1 MRICFIFFIFMFGV
15 ILSVPFGG
23 RIPLGTK
30 ELKIV
35 MNVVPLRLGHS
46 SSKFRH
52 LSTRFDDRHGVLWCI
67 MDPKGPRCFSME
79 LLEDLRAVEMDLE
92 RYADIANSDDLPLRY
107 FVFASGTPGVFNYG
121 GDLEWLIRC
130 VNSKDISGLRRY
142 ARLCIDVLHSYF
154 VNFNLPIT
162 TISLVQGDALG
173 GGFEAAL
180 GGDVVIAEK
189 SALFGFPEVLFN
201 LFPGMGAY
209 NLLSRRIGMVRAERM
224 ILGGKTFR
232 SEELLEDGV
241 LDIVAEDGKGENA
254 LYDYIEKH
262 SRKKHVYESMFKVR
276 RTVFPVRYEDMM
288 EVSELW
294 VDTALRI
301 GPRDIRLMERL
312 IKAQRRIPAPPRKL
326 EDVL

>member
-1 MRICFIFFIFMFGV
+1 MNA
-15 ILSVPFGG
+15 
-23 RIPLGTK
+23 IPS
-30 ELKIV
+30 
-35 MNVVPLRLGHS
+35 RLAEPS
-46 SSKFRH
+46 STYRH

-67 MDPKGPRCFSME
+67 MDPKGRPCFSME
-79 LLEDLRAVEMDLE
+79 LLEELRVLEMDLE
-92 RYADIANSDDLPLRY
+92 RYAGNTRPGDLPFRY

-121 GDLEWLIRC
+121 GDLEWFIQCL
-130 VNSKDISGLRRY
+130 NSRDTSGLRRY
-142 ARLCIDVLHSYF
+142 ARLCVDVLHSYF

-189 SALFGFPEVLFN
+189 SAQFGFPEVLFN

-209 NLLSRRIGMVRAERM
+209 NFLSRRIGMARTERM
-224 ILGGKTFR
+224 ILSGKTFR
-232 SEELLEDGV
+232 AEELLEDGV

-262 SRKKHVYESMFKVR
+262 SRKKQVYESLFKVR
-276 RTVFPVRYEDMM
+276 RSVFPVRHEEMM
-288 EVSELW
+288 EISELW

-312 IKAQRRIPAPPRKL
+312 IKAQRRTPAPARTL
-326 EDVL
+326 ESVL

>member
-1 MRICFIFFIFMFGV
+1 MN
-15 ILSVPFGG
+15 
-23 RIPLGTK
+23 PLGR
-30 ELKIV
+30 
-35 MNVVPLRLGHS
+35 P
-46 SSKFRH
+46 
-52 LSTRFDDRHGVLWCI
+52 
-67 MDPKGPRCFSME
+67 CFSLE
-79 LLEDLRAVEMDLE
+79 LLEELRAVEIDLE
-92 RYADIANSDDLPLRY
+92 RHASITRPEDLPLRY

-121 GDLEWLIRC
+121 GDLEWFIRC
-130 VNSKDISGLRRY
+130 LNSGDTAGLRRY

-154 VNFNLPIT
+154 MNFHLPIT
-162 TISLVQGDALG
+162 TISLVQGAALG

-209 NLLSRRIGMVRAERM
+209 NFLSRRIGMAQTERL

-232 SEELLEDGV
+232 AEELLGDGV

-262 SRKKHVYESMFKVR
+262 SRKKMVYESLFKIR
-276 RTVFPVRYEDMM
+276 RKVFPVRHEEMM
-288 EVSELW
+288 EISELW

-312 IKAQRRIPAPPRKL
+312 IKAQGRTPVPARTL
-326 EDVL
+326 ESVR

>member
-1 MRICFIFFIFMFGV
+1 
-15 ILSVPFGG
+15 
-23 RIPLGTK
+23 
-30 ELKIV
+30 
-35 MNVVPLRLGHS
+35 
-46 SSKFRH
+46 
-52 LSTRFDDRHGVLWCI
+52 
-67 MDPKGPRCFSME
+67 MDPKGRPCFSLE
-79 LLEDLRAVEMDLE
+79 LLEELRAVEMDLE
-92 RYADIANSDDLPLRY
+92 QYAGITSPEDLPLRY

-121 GDLEWLIRC
+121 GDLEWFIRC
-130 VNSKDISGLRRY
+130 LTSRDIAGLRRY

-154 VNFNLPIT
+154 MNFNLPIT

-189 SALFGFPEVLFN
+189 SAQFGFPEVLFN

-209 NLLSRRIGMVRAERM
+209 NFLSRRIGMARTARM
-224 ILGGKTFR
+224 ILSGKTFN

-254 LYDYIEKH
+254 LYDYIGKH
-262 SRKKHVYESMFKVR
+262 SRKKQVYESLFKIR
-276 RTVFPVRYEDMM
+276 RSVFPVRHEEMM
-288 EVSELW
+288 DISELW

-312 IKAQRRIPAPPRKL
+312 IKAQERPSAPARTFERIP
-326 EDVL
+326 

>member
-1 MRICFIFFIFMFGV
+1 
-15 ILSVPFGG
+15 
-23 RIPLGTK
+23 
-30 ELKIV
+30 
-35 MNVVPLRLGHS
+35 MNVKPSCLAEHS
-46 SSKFRH
+46 TTYRH

-67 MDPKGPRCFSME
+67 MDPKGRPCFTME
-79 LLEDLRAVEMDLE
+79 LLEELRAVEMDLE
-92 RYADIANSDDLPLRY
+92 RYAGIISPEDLPLRY

-121 GDLEWLIRC
+121 GDLEWFIQCL
-130 VNSKDISGLRRY
+130 NSKDTSGLRRY

-209 NLLSRRIGMVRAERM
+209 NLLSRRIGIARTERI
-224 ILGGKTFR
+224 ILSGKTFR
-232 SEELLEDGV
+232 AEELLEDAV

-254 LYDYIEKH
+254 LYDFIGKH
-262 SRKKHVYESMFKVR
+262 SRKRQVYESLFKVR
-276 RTVFPVRYEDMM
+276 RTVFPIRHEEMM
-288 EVSELW
+288 EISELW

-301 GPRDIRLMERL
+301 SPRDIRLMERL
-312 IKAQRRIPAPPRKL
+312 IKAQGRIPAPARPL
-326 EDVL
+326 ESVR